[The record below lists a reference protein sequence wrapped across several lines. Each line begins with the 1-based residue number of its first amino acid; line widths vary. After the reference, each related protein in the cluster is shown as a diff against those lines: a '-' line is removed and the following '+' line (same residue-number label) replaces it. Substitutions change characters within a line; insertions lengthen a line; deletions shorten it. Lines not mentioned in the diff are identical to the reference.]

1 MDSKI
6 AFVSVDEKDRGSAIG
21 RDGDRIKLG
30 PRASAAAASAATCA
44 WFPLKSNE
52 ISGVIYGKGRT
63 YRAVQSARKRQRQR
77 WLKKTWKRRSLRLK
91 EKYDPLEGSPM
102 AKGIVIEKKALEQ
115 KQPHSGL
122 IKCVKIQLVKNGK
135 FVTAFAPR
143 SGAINYIDEHDEVTV
158 DGLGGSQRGQ
168 MGSIPGVRYKVI
180 KVNGVDL
187 QMLVQ
192 KRKEKPKR

>member
-1 MDSKI
+1 MGYGEF
-6 AFVSVDEKDRGSAIG
+6 AG
-21 RDGDRIKLG
+21 RDL
-30 PRASAAAASAATCA
+30 
-44 WFPLKSNE
+44 
-52 ISGVIYGKGRT
+52 
-63 YRAVQSARKRQRQR
+63 RKRRKSQR
-77 WLKKTWKRRSLRLK
+77 WLKKPWKRKKLKLK
-91 EKYDPLEGSPM
+91 EKFDPLEGAMM
-102 AKGIVIEKKALEQ
+102 AKGIVLEKKSLEQ

-122 IKCVKIQLVKNGK
+122 IKCVKVQLIKNGK
-135 FVTAFAPR
+135 VITAFAPR
-143 SGAINYIDEHDEVTV
+143 TGAINYIDEHDEVTV